1 MTVKSGH
8 VRLVNDFNPRSEVD
22 AQFSLPFVVVMAIT
36 QEPLGPAMYS
46 ESRMFDP
53 QVRDLLS
60 RVELIQDDAAEKIFF
75 NEQRLKISVSIALQ
89 SGVTVEHD
97 IEYPRDQ
104 KPMGWDGVENKFKT
118 LAENMLQKA
127 QIDEA
132 INIVAALDKEDN
144 LDSLVASVC
153 VRPGVS

>member
-1 MTVKSGH
+1 
-8 VRLVNDFNPRSEVD
+8 
-22 AQFSLPFVVVMAIT
+22 
-36 QEPLGPAMYS
+36 MYS

-60 RVELIQDDAAEKIFF
+60 RVELIQDDGAEKIFF

-104 KPMGWDGVENKFKT
+104 KPMDWNGVENKFKT

-127 QIDEA
+127 QMDEA

-153 VRPGVS
+153 VRPGVR

>member
-1 MTVKSGH
+1 

-153 VRPGVS
+153 VRPGGS